1 MGGIDR
7 VTRLIKA
14 KRCPTCGG
22 DDFTRRHRTPW
33 MRLFRR
39 SQFFVC
45 RQCRT
50 PLLLLHKPGVSECD
64 LASD

>member
-1 MGGIDR
+1 M
-7 VTRLIKA
+7 TRLIKQ

-22 DDFTRRHRTPW
+22 SQFTRRHRGLW
-33 MRLFRR
+33 MRLFRG

-50 PLLLLHKPGVSECD
+50 PVLLLNRPAEAGGD